1 MGIDA
6 GATSRDSDMS
16 TAQKLFKR
24 AAVFLRVIDH
34 IVPTTLNHEYTFVSD
49 EWFEQ
54 WVQSGDFTIER
65 MNFIVALELIEKAH
79 LASMGALLRARRWA
93 DATCLMYEKEN
104 FLGWAAASRGLLES
118 AGDTCDG
125 LVLIPDAL
133 TLYHRAITECLNG
146 KSDAVIDAGEL
157 DNMLVHFVHA
167 RWMRTKRGEENILKA
182 KENINYVSI
191 LEPAIPKV
199 ASLYHELCSVCHPS
213 SASIELFFDLVP
225 DSGLKLSPAKDAA
238 AISAVIAEY
247 PDALPQALK
256 LHCTSPLFILRVL
269 HKFKIHPQIEILKK
283 LDWKRIDE
291 EIEGHLRS

>member
-1 MGIDA
+1 
-6 GATSRDSDMS
+6 MS
-16 TAQKLFKR
+16 TAKQIFKR
-24 AAVFLRVIDH
+24 AAVFLDVIDH
-34 IVPTTLNHEYTFVSD
+34 IVPVTLNHEYTFVTD
-49 EWFEQ
+49 ESFKQ
-54 WVQSGDFTIER
+54 WLQSADFAIER

-104 FLGWAAASRGLLES
+104 FLGWAAAFRGLLES

-125 LVLIPDAL
+125 LALIPDAL
-133 TLYHRAITECLNG
+133 TLYHRAIAECLNG
-146 KSDAVIDAGEL
+146 KSDAVVDVSEL
-157 DNMLVHFVHA
+157 ENMLDHFVHA

-213 SASIELFFDLVP
+213 SASIGPFFDLVP
-225 DSGLKLSPAKDAA
+225 DGRLKLSPAKDAA
-238 AISAVIAEY
+238 AIAVIIAEY

-256 LHCTSPLFILRVL
+256 LHCTPPLFILRVL
-269 HKFKIHPQIEILKK
+269 HKFKIHPQIKILRKI
-283 LDWKRIDE
+283 DWKRVDA
-291 EIEGHLRS
+291 EIEHHLRN